1 MLAQLLVAAA
11 AALTT
16 ELSKLIDWIMPGAA
30 TPQVIDWDGFA
41 ELEMV
46 TLACVALRA
55 VTISPLRQPPGRHLR
70 HLLRRRRRQW
80 RRPGLLQLALPRPQ
94 ARCFSTK
101 CSRCAL
107 VMLLSSK
114 AYPCGTTLAHHPS
127 NGHPDSV

>member
-55 VTISPLRQPPGRHLR
+55 VTISHCDSLLDATCATFSDGAGGNGGAPGSSNWRCPD
-70 HLLRRRRRQW
+70 LRRAAFQQNAADVR
-80 RRPGLLQLALPRPQ
+80 
-94 ARCFSTK
+94 
-101 CSRCAL
+101 
-107 VMLLSSK
+107 
-114 AYPCGTTLAHHPS
+114 
-127 NGHPDSV
+127 